1 MSDDAHQS
9 DDGEAIDEDEL
20 LAALEQESDEDSL
33 VPEDVSAVYVVSVG
47 KTLESLGEDLMLR
60 IMGMLSVAQLCT
72 LSGPWEDVA

>member
-1 MSDDAHQS
+1 MSDNQS

-33 VPEDVSAVYVVSVG
+33 VPEHVSAVYVVAVG

-72 LSGPWEDVA
+72 LSGPWGYFV